1 MGITMRSLLIA
12 VLVVLVTFSVS
23 QSDQATRDAVQEL
36 KDKEAVFGATPLD
49 AELRSVRAQAQV
61 LTELVGKTSKDVATL
76 CEKNAKVD
84 PKGTSKLSPCKKAA
98 LQLDARAVRKDKIP
112 SVSKKTE
119 TKEEKKRQAK
129 ADKAA
134 AKEMLAEMNKE
145 KAVRKEIQ
153 ATPTE

>member
-1 MGITMRSLLIA
+1 MFLLC
-12 VLVVLVTFSVS
+12 LV
-23 QSDQATRDAVQEL
+23 Q
-36 KDKEAVFGATPLD
+36 
-49 AELRSVRAQAQV
+49 
-61 LTELVGKTSKDVATL
+61 
-76 CEKNAKVD
+76 VD
-84 PKGTSKLSPCKKAA
+84 PKGTSKLSPCKKAN

-119 TKEEKKRQAK
+119 TNEEKKRQAK

-153 ATPTE
+153 ATPSE